1 MAYIDY
7 RKAFDS
13 VPHSWLDRVLALHSV
28 HPEIRN
34 FLKHCM
40 TKWNTN
46 LVLRPD
52 EKILTVASVKIN
64 RGIFQGDSLSA
75 LWFVMSIN
83 PPSALLN
90 NSRYGFIIKN
100 SSSQHRLSHLLY
112 MDDLKIFASSNDQ
125 LNKMLE
131 IVKQFSKDIRMEFGL
146 DKCKTIH
153 IHRRKLT
160 IPVNHEEPPE
170 IDYMQ
175 ECQQYKS
182 LEIEQAR
189 KTDHIGAKIKLNKEV

>member
-1 MAYIDY
+1 VIIDSVILNQAMKNNRNIHMAYIGY

-75 LWFVMSIN
+75 LWFVMSITSL
-83 PPSALLN
+83 SALLN
-90 NSRYGFIIKN
+90 SWYGFTIKN
-100 SSSQHRLSHLLY
+100 SSSQHR
-112 MDDLKIFASSNDQ
+112 I
-125 LNKMLE
+125 
-131 IVKQFSKDIRMEFGL
+131 
-146 DKCKTIH
+146 
-153 IHRRKLT
+153 
-160 IPVNHEEPPE
+160 
-170 IDYMQ
+170 
-175 ECQQYKS
+175 
-182 LEIEQAR
+182 
-189 KTDHIGAKIKLNKEV
+189 